1 VSFDALDLAL
11 ALHAAP
17 GRIDELRARP
27 LPERGM
33 APLLRV
39 APAQPGRAGG
49 RSAAFPA
56 DAGRLVDAARF
67 YVEQQLLAR
76 EFDQDPWRVLG
87 VNPDAAPELIR
98 AHHHLLVRLVHPD
111 RSDDWASAYADR
123 VNRAWRQLR
132 DADGR
137 ATALQHPPTRTVIEP
152 WEARPATPRSAT
164 RADLSPVPAPRGR
177 SQPLPWI
184 AGGALSPSRG
194 GGPAAPAPRGR
205 TASHAGH
212 RRRRDSR
219 RPLVCRDPRSHPRA
233 DGVAGHGADRDLDP
247 GPVGRTRASRQGDP
261 RSASAGVGT
270 PAPVRIDPPVRPRT
284 HTSVEVARTPGAE
297 PPPEA
302 SVVAIADPVAV
313 AAVADAAPPPEATAL
328 PSLDAQSGPTVLRH
342 FRERYAQGD
351 LSGLLRLYAREV
363 HADVRR
369 VAEIAS
375 DYTRLFNGSQQRYI
389 DFSDMQWQQR
399 DDRVV
404 GRARYETGY
413 RKRPSL
419 RKHLERGEVELELVL
434 DGAESRLR
442 RFELRAVRGR

>member
-1 VSFDALDLAL
+1 MLFRS
-11 ALHAAP
+11 H
-17 GRIDELRARP
+17 
-27 LPERGM
+27 
-33 APLLRV
+33 
-39 APAQPGRAGG
+39 PAKA
-49 RSAAFPA
+49 
-56 DAGRLVDAARF
+56 
-67 YVEQQLLAR
+67 
-76 EFDQDPWRVLG
+76 
-87 VNPDAAPELIR
+87 IR
-98 AHHHLLVRLVHPD
+98 
-111 RSDDWASAYADR
+111 
-123 VNRAWRQLR
+123 
-132 DADGR
+132 
-137 ATALQHPPTRTVIEP
+137 
-152 WEARPATPRSAT
+152 
-164 RADLSPVPAPRGR
+164 
-177 SQPLPWI
+177 
-184 AGGALSPSRG
+184 
-194 GGPAAPAPRGR
+194 AAPAP
-205 TASHAGH
+205 AS
-212 RRRRDSR
+212 
-219 RPLVCRDPRSHPRA
+219 V
-233 DGVAGHGADRDLDP
+233 
-247 GPVGRTRASRQGDP
+247 
-261 RSASAGVGT
+261 T
-270 PAPVRIDPPVRPRT
+270 PAPVRVDPPARPRT

-442 RFELRAVRGR
+442 RFELRADRGR